1 MLGPREDGLLKQV
14 FLGGLFKFNTHHPQA
29 MLWTQTFFCP
39 GNILSDQI
47 QSKMHEKKIPNNKSD
62 NELSGES

>member
-39 GNILSDQI
+39 GNILSDPQKN
-47 QSKMHEKKIPNNKSD
+47 KMTLMAGVSFR
-62 NELSGES
+62 L